1 LDPPAQQGLLVLM
14 GHQGQTQLFL
24 ARKDPKAPK
33 VRKVRKVQQVQE
45 EQSLRLLLLAHSVE
59 TY

>member
-33 VRKVRKVQQVQE
+33 VRKVQQVQA